1 MQTAISE
8 GLRIDDGGP
17 IDDELTDRELTDDE
31 LAALALAADPDTVV
45 GDDAI
50 CLTEA
55 LGAAGVL
62 LPAWYMPGAVAGVH
76 LKGWQRSVA
85 LAVVA
90 AFLLLTALG
99 LCNTYGDLMLRSI
112 G

>member
-1 MQTAISE
+1 MQTTFSE
-8 GLRIDDGGP
+8 GPRNGDGPTDGEP
-17 IDDELTDRELTDDE
+17 TDDEVSDEE

-62 LPAWYMPGAVAGVH
+62 LPAWYMPGTVAGVH
-76 LKGWQRSVA
+76 LQGWQRSVA

-99 LCNTYGDLMLRSI
+99 LCNTYGDLMLTSV

>member
-1 MQTAISE
+1 MRTAFSE
-8 GLRIDDGGP
+8 GARDGDGP
-17 IDDELTDRELTDDE
+17 TDDELRDGGLTDDE

-45 GDDAI
+45 GDDAV

-55 LGAAGVL
+55 LGAAGGL
-62 LPAWYMPGAVAGVH
+62 LPAWYMPGTVAGVH
-76 LKGWQRSVA
+76 LQGWQRSVA

-90 AFLLLTALG
+90 AFLLLTAFG
-99 LCNTYGDLMLRSI
+99 LCNTYGDLMLSSV

>member
-8 GLRIDDGGP
+8 GPRNDDGP
-17 IDDELTDRELTDDE
+17 TDDEPSDSELTDDE

-62 LPAWYMPGAVAGVH
+62 LPAWYMPGTVAGVH
-76 LKGWQRSVA
+76 LKGWHRSVA

-90 AFLLLTALG
+90 AFLLLTAFG
-99 LCNTYGDLMLRSI
+99 LCDTYGDLMLNSV

>member
-1 MQTAISE
+1 MQTEISA
-8 GLRIDDGGP
+8 GPRNDDGP
-17 IDDELTDRELTDDE
+17 TDDEVTDDE

-45 GDDAI
+45 GDDAV
-50 CLTEA
+50 CLTEV

-62 LPAWYMPGAVAGVH
+62 LPAWYMPGTVAGVH

-99 LCNTYGDLMLRSI
+99 LCNTYGDLMLNSV